1 MKKILILTMIVA
13 ITVSCKKKKDEE
25 PEVPAPVV
33 YTISV
38 KVDGTEKHCNSCYS
52 GSNSSGLRGSYFY
65 LSGFDE
71 EIYMGCSALP
81 AVGQH
86 NLVKYGN
93 PSLIYIKDNVYFR
106 AVNGT
111 LNITAIDTSQ
121 GGVINKLTATFNFKT
136 DTASNGVSHQ
146 ITEGT
151 INLKN

>member
-1 MKKILILTMIVA
+1 MNKILALFMVVA
-13 ITVSCKKKKDEE
+13 VAASCKKSDNNETE
-25 PEVPAPVV
+25 APAPVV
-33 YTISV
+33 YTFSV
-38 KVDGTEKHCNSCYS
+38 RVDGTVKNCNSCYS

-71 EIYMGCSALP
+71 QVYLGCATLP
-81 AVGQH
+81 TLGTH

-93 PSLIYIKDNVYFR
+93 PNLVYIKDNTQFH
-106 AVNGT
+106 AASGSI
-111 LNITAIDTSQ
+111 NITAIDTSQ

-136 DTASNGVSHQ
+136 DTNSNGVSHT